1 MKKRDRNT
9 SPIGDVMGDLL
20 KIYRLEDKF
29 SEIDVV
35 EAWKEIMGSAIASKT
50 RKILVRKKVLIIYV
64 DSGVLKEEF
73 SMAKARIVTLINEH
87 LGKEVISDVQ
97 VY

>member
-35 EAWKEIMGSAIASKT
+35 VAWKEIMGGAIASKT
-50 RKILVRKKVLIIYV
+50 RKILVRKKVLILYV

-73 SMAKARIVTLINEH
+73 SMSKAKIVTLINEH
-87 LGKEVISDVQ
+87 LGKEVINDVQ